1 MKVVATEI
9 YKDAKELLCNTP
21 TEGNKIEIENEEEVI
36 KAIQSKI
43 CLLISNAP
51 KPCYNTF
58 CLSLSKE
65 ERIVLFNW
73 LKNSNKLD
81 QLITYYLWCV
91 GKNYFYLK

>member
-1 MKVVATEI
+1 MEVVTTEI

-21 TEGNKIEIENEEEVI
+21 TERNKIEIENEEEVI
-36 KAIQSKI
+36 EAIRSKM

-58 CLSLSKE
+58 YLNLSLE

-73 LKNSNKLD
+73 LKNGNKLD
-81 QLITYYLWCV
+81 QLITYNLWCV
-91 GKNYFYLK
+91 GKNYFYL

>member
-21 TEGNKIEIENEEEVI
+21 TEGNKIEIENEEE
-36 KAIQSKI
+36 AIRSKI

-51 KPCYNTF
+51 KPCYNTL
-58 CLSLSKE
+58 CLNLSRE
-65 ERIVLFNW
+65 ECIVLFNW

-81 QLITYYLWCV
+81 QLITYNLWCV
-91 GKNYFYLK
+91 GKNYFYL

>member
-21 TEGNKIEIENEEEVI
+21 AEGNKIEIANEEDVI
-36 KAIQSKI
+36 NAIRSKI
-43 CLLISNAP
+43 CLLVSNAP

-81 QLITYYLWCV
+81 QLITYNLWCV
-91 GKNYFYLK
+91 GNNYFYL

>member
-1 MKVVATEI
+1 MEVVATAI

-21 TEGNKIEIENEEEVI
+21 KKENKIEIENEEEVI

-81 QLITYYLWCV
+81 QLITYNLWCV
-91 GKNYFYLK
+91 GKNYFYL

>member
-1 MKVVATEI
+1 METIVTEI

-21 TEGNKIEIENEEEVI
+21 TEGNKIEIENEKEVI
-36 KAIQSKI
+36 EAIQGKI

-51 KPCYNTF
+51 KPCYTTF

-73 LKNSNKLD
+73 LKIVIN
-81 QLITYYLWCV
+81 
-91 GKNYFYLK
+91 

>member
-1 MKVVATEI
+1 MEVVTTEI

-36 KAIQSKI
+36 EAIRSKM

-58 CLSLSKE
+58 YLNLSLE

-73 LKNSNKLD
+73 LKNGNKLD
-81 QLITYYLWCV
+81 QLITYNLWCV
-91 GKNYFYLK
+91 SKNYFYL

>member
-1 MKVVATEI
+1 MEVVTTEI

-21 TEGNKIEIENEEEVI
+21 TEGNKIEIENEGEVI
-36 KAIQSKI
+36 RAILSKI
-43 CLLISNAP
+43 CLLVSNAP

-58 CLSLSKE
+58 RLHLSLE

-81 QLITYYLWCV
+81 QLITYNLWCS
-91 GKNYFYLK
+91 GKNYFYL

>member
-1 MKVVATEI
+1 MKVTEI

-21 TEGNKIEIENEEEVI
+21 TEGNKIENEEEV
-36 KAIQSKI
+36 IQSKI

-65 ERIVLFNW
+65 EHIVLFNW

-81 QLITYYLWCV
+81 QLITYNLWCS
-91 GKNYFYLK
+91 GKNYFYL

>member
-1 MKVVATEI
+1 MEIVTTEI

-21 TEGNKIEIENEEEVI
+21 TEGRKIEIENEGEVI
-36 KAIQSKI
+36 RAILSKI
-43 CLLISNAP
+43 CLLVSNAP

-58 CLSLSKE
+58 CLHLSLE

-81 QLITYYLWCV
+81 QLITYNLWCS
-91 GKNYFYLK
+91 GKNYFYL

>member
-81 QLITYYLWCV
+81 QLITYNLWGV
-91 GKNYFYLK
+91 GKNYFYL